1 MFKVS
6 EIKPHD
12 VHLHVTIK
20 YFFSDF
26 EHVTG
31 KEIKSK
37 HFRNI
42 SEDVLYKKKKFGKN
56 FFSFFFL
63 FCKKTFM
70 PKTALCKYRKQPFF
84 EIAVLRSSS
93 FSLSSLF

>member
-6 EIKPHD
+6 EIKSQN

-26 EHVTG
+26 EHVTV

-42 SEDVLYKKKKFGKN
+42 SEDVLYKKKKVWKK
-56 FFSFFFL
+56 L
-63 FCKKTFM
+63 FCKKTF
-70 PKTALCKYRKQPFF
+70 L
-84 EIAVLRSSS
+84 ILR
-93 FSLSSLF
+93 